1 MTSCFRIS
9 EIESQTAQ
17 GGTMAI
23 QAINSSTS
31 SIDLIA
37 LAQAK
42 AAAKAAAAAS
52 AAASTTV
59 TATAAASTDTVQASQ
74 PAAAAQKTGG
84 KPPAGAGG
92 PKPAEASG
100 STGSTSSSAAKIY
113 DKRDTNQDGVVSY
126 QEELLFSVAHPTD
139 ETQSSQASTSASQ
152 LQSGLKA
159 YQQVQQAN
167 DSTSLTSP
175 LFAI

>member
-1 MTSCFRIS
+1 
-9 EIESQTAQ
+9 
-17 GGTMAI
+17 MAI
-23 QAINSSTS
+23 QAISSSTS

-42 AAAKAAAAAS
+42 AAANAKAAAAAS
-52 AAASTTV
+52 IAASASTT
-59 TATAAASTDTVQASQ
+59 ATDQASQ
-74 PAAAAQKTGG
+74 PVAAAQKTEG

-92 PKPAEASG
+92 PKPAETGA
-100 STGSTSSSAAKIY
+100 STGSKSSSATKIY

-126 QEELLFSVAHPTD
+126 QEELLYSVAHPTD
-139 ETQSSQASTSASQ
+139 ETQSSQSSTPTSQ

-159 YQQVQQAN
+159 YQQEQQAN
-167 DSTSLTSP
+167 TSGSTSLTSP